1 MAAAFPHESAGP
13 AAGTRTDRNRPGVF
27 NQLVHLI
34 VTGLAGIVFDG
45 ALDGDDAHQVHAH
58 IHKRRQ
64 HSDPFPGIALKTLA
78 QHGILVTLL
87 PVGEHTLHD
96 AGYPDRVVPAE
107 LSVDRAG
114 PDYAC
119 ELQFFQLLP
128 CEVQILLR
136 PPGDIFR
143 RAVGLQTHVHH
154 DLTHVVI
161 HDRLQDLIFGIVVS
175 NAGIGQAFKTDF
187 GCQF

>member
-1 MAAAFPHESAGP
+1 MSSSRGP
-13 AAGTRTDRNRPGVF
+13 QPSPMSLRARRQEHGPTETA
-27 NQLVHLI
+27 QASSLI

-64 HSDPFPGIALKTLA
+64 HSDPFPGITLKTLA

-87 PVGEHTLHD
+87 PVGEDTLHD

-107 LSVDRAG
+107 LSVDRAS

-119 ELQFFQLLP
+119 DLQFFQLLP

-136 PPGDIFR
+136 PPCDVFR
-143 RAVGLQTHVHH
+143 RSIGLQTHVHH
-154 DLTHVVI
+154 DLTHVII
-161 HDRLQDLIFGIVVS
+161 HDGLQDLIFGIVVS
-175 NAGIGQAFKTDF
+175 NTGIGKAFKTDF